1 MAGRIPQQFIDDLLA
16 RTDIVEVIDSRVPL
30 KKAGREYVACCPFH
44 TEKTP
49 SFTVSPVKQFYHCFG
64 CGAHGSAI
72 TFLMEYE
79 RLEFVDAIEEL
90 ASRAGLTVPHEGGDS
105 QFQQRRD
112 LYGVMKEAA
121 KYYRQQLKHSPQAVD
136 YLKSRGLTGQIA
148 SEFGIGYV
156 PPGWDNLIKALGA
169 KHITPQMLIDAGLV
183 IQKDG
188 GGFYDR
194 FRHRIMFPIRD
205 RRGRVIAFGG
215 RAIGDDNPKYLNSPE
230 NTLFHKGQELY
241 GLYEARKNVRQLE
254 RLIVVEG
261 YMDVVSLA
269 QFEVRNV
276 VATLG
281 TATTAEHLE
290 RLFRV
295 ITEVVFCFDGDRAGR
310 KAAWRALIQA
320 LPLIREGRQIKFLF
334 LPEGEDP
341 DTVVRKEGAAEF
353 EQRLA
358 AALPLSEFLLEGLA
372 TNLDLSSIDSR
383 ALLVE
388 RAKPLIRK
396 IPAGIYQQMLIAKLG
411 EIVRVDS
418 EKLSTLIISNSSEK
432 SQHQSQSQ
440 QNRPLSVAK
449 PVAKAIRM
457 LLEQIH
463 LADNVDVETLS
474 QLDLPGTDLLRDL
487 VEDIKNNPQISSG
500 GLIERRRGTEEGGYL
515 AKIIAKPLNLPEEG
529 LNKEFQD
536 TVEFLR
542 NKRLEQRFDELTCK
556 PFSLLSPAE
565 KLELQQLLAA
575 KHQTQSNLT

>member
-16 RTDIVEVIDSRVPL
+16 RTDIVEVIESRVPL
-30 KKAGREYVACCPFH
+30 KRAGREYTACCPFH

-49 SFTVSPVKQFYHCFG
+49 SFTVSPDKQFYHCFG
-64 CGAHGSAI
+64 CGAHGSAV

-79 RLEFVDAIEEL
+79 RMEFVDAIEEL
-90 ASRAGLTVPHEGGDS
+90 ASRAGISVPREGLD
-105 QFQQRRD
+105 QQVKLRHD
-112 LYGVMKEAA
+112 LYDVMEAAA
-121 KYYRQQLKHSPQAVD
+121 KYYRQQLKYSPQSVE

-148 SEFGIGYV
+148 ADFGIGYA
-156 PPGWDNLIKALGA
+156 PPGWDDLIKALGDKGISTQA
-169 KHITPQMLIDAGLV
+169 LYDAGLV
-183 IQKDG
+183 IKKDS

-194 FRHRIMFPIRD
+194 FRNRIMFPIRD

-215 RAIGDDNPKYLNSPE
+215 RAIGDDTPKYLNSPE
-230 NTLFHKGQELY
+230 NALFHKGQELY

-295 ITEVVFCFDGDRAGR
+295 ISEVVFCFDGDRAGR

-320 LPLIREGRQIKFLF
+320 LPLIREGRQVKFLF

-341 DTVVRKEGAAEF
+341 DTVVRKEGADGF
-353 EQRLA
+353 QSRLA
-358 AALPLSEFLLEGLA
+358 AALPLSEFLLEGLGS
-372 TNLDLSSIDSR
+372 NLDLSTIDSR

-396 IPAGIYQQMLIAKLG
+396 IPGGVYQQMLMAKLA
-411 EIVRVDS
+411 EIVHMDS
-418 EKLSTLIISNSSEK
+418 EKLSTIIISNSSEK
-432 SQHQSQSQ
+432 SQPQSQRQ
-440 QNRPLSVAK
+440 QNRPVVVAK

-457 LLEQIH
+457 LLEQTR
-463 LADNVDVETLS
+463 LADIVDSESLTGVN
-474 QLDLPGTDLLRDL
+474 LPGTALFCSL

-500 GLIERRRGTEEGGYL
+500 GLVERHRGTQEGEYL
-515 AKIIAKPLNLPEEG
+515 AKLIAKPLNLLEEG
-529 LNKEFQD
+529 LHSEFQD
-536 TVEFLR
+536 TVEFLY
-542 NKRLEQRFDELTCK
+542 KQRLEQRFDELTEK

-565 KLELQQLLAA
+565 KLELQQILVA
-575 KHQTQSNLT
+575 KHKT

>member
-1 MAGRIPQQFIDDLLA
+1 
-16 RTDIVEVIDSRVPL
+16 
-30 KKAGREYVACCPFH
+30 
-44 TEKTP
+44 
-49 SFTVSPVKQFYHCFG
+49 
-64 CGAHGSAI
+64 
-72 TFLMEYE
+72 
-79 RLEFVDAIEEL
+79 
-90 ASRAGLTVPHEGGDS
+90 
-105 QFQQRRD
+105 
-112 LYGVMKEAA
+112 
-121 KYYRQQLKHSPQAVD
+121 
-136 YLKSRGLTGQIA
+136 
-148 SEFGIGYV
+148 
-156 PPGWDNLIKALGA
+156 
-169 KHITPQMLIDAGLV
+169 
-183 IQKDG
+183 
-188 GGFYDR
+188 
-194 FRHRIMFPIRD
+194 
-205 RRGRVIAFGG
+205 
-215 RAIGDDNPKYLNSPE
+215 
-230 NTLFHKGQELY
+230 
-241 GLYEARKNVRQLE
+241 VRQLE

-341 DTVVRKEGAAEF
+341 DTVVRKEGAEAF
-353 EQRLA
+353 EQRQA

-372 TNLDLSSIDSR
+372 SNLDLSSIDSR

-432 SQHQSQSQ
+432 SQHQSPSQ

-474 QLDLPGTDLLRDL
+474 QLDFPGTDLLRDL
-487 VEDIKNNPQISSG
+487 VEDIKNNPQITSG
-500 GLIERRRGTEEGGYL
+500 GLIERRRGTEQGEYL

-542 NKRLEQRFDELTCK
+542 NKRLEQRFDELTSK

-575 KHQTQSNLT
+575 KHRTQSNLT

>member
-30 KKAGREYVACCPFH
+30 KKAGREYTACCPFH
-44 TEKTP
+44 SEKTP

-90 ASRAGLTVPHEGGDS
+90 ASRAGLSVPREGGDEP
-105 QFQQRRD
+105 FKQRQD
-112 LYGVMKEAA
+112 LYGVMEEAA
-121 KYYRQQLKHSPQAVD
+121 KYYRQQLKHSQPAVD

-148 SEFGIGYV
+148 GDFGIGYA
-156 PPGWDNLIKALGA
+156 PPGWDNLIKALGT
-169 KHITPQMLIDAGLV
+169 KSITSDTLNDAGLV
-183 IQKDG
+183 IKKDG

-230 NTLFHKGQELY
+230 NALFHKGQELY
-241 GLYEARKNVRQLE
+241 GLYEARKSVRQLE

-281 TATTAEHLE
+281 TATTVEHLE

-310 KAAWRALIQA
+310 KAAWRALTQA

-341 DTVVRKEGAAEF
+341 DTVVRKEGAAGF
-353 EQRLA
+353 DQRLST
-358 AALPLSEFLLEGLA
+358 ALPLSEFLLEGLA

-396 IPAGIYQQMLIAKLG
+396 IPTGVYRQMLVAKLG

-432 SQHQSQSQ
+432 SLHQSQRQ
-440 QNRPLSVAK
+440 QNQPLSVAK

-457 LLEQIH
+457 LLEQIQ
-463 LADNVDVETLS
+463 LGETVDSETLQ
-474 QLDLPGTDLLRDL
+474 QLNLPGTDLLCAL
-487 VEDIKNNPQISSG
+487 VEDIKNNPQITSG

-529 LNKEFQD
+529 LHREFQD

-542 NKRLEQRFDELTCK
+542 NRRLEQRFDELTNK

-565 KLELQQLLAA
+565 KLELQQLLAV
-575 KHQTQSNLT
+575 KHRT